1 MLNKIEN
8 MVGLDKLSV
17 YIPITN
23 KPRVVIVGGGFA
35 GIRLAKGLKDKD
47 IQVVMLDR
55 HNYHTFQP
63 LLYQVATAGLEP
75 DSIAGPLRKTVK
87 MQTNFYFRMAKV
99 TGVNPERKTIS
110 TIVGELHYDYLVIA
124 CGTITNF
131 FGNKAIEELSFP
143 IKQIPQSLDLRT
155 HILQNF
161 EKAVMTGEGP
171 EMEGLMNFVIVG
183 GGPTGVEVAGALS
196 ELRKNVLPNDYPE
209 LDFNNMKIYLVEGL
223 DRLLNGMS
231 EKSGKKAE
239 KYLKQF
245 GVDIK
250 LGTIV
255 KSYDGKTV
263 YFNDGSTIK
272 SDTLIWAAGVKGN
285 ALEGINKDSIER
297 NRFVV
302 DRYNRVKGYDDI
314 FAIGDVALMVTD
326 KYPKGHPQLAP
337 VAIQQGKLLAK
348 NLRRKIAH
356 QEMKPFEYLDKGSM
370 ATVGRNKAI
379 VDLPTGQQVGGFF
392 AWVIWMFVHLVSII
406 GFRNKIIVLSNWI
419 WNYFTY
425 DRGIRLIIRP
435 FIKQE
440 NKYTNMNE
448 KSSTK

>member
-1 MLNKIEN
+1 

-87 MQTNFYFRMAKV
+87 MQTNFFFRMAKV
-99 TGVNPERKTIS
+99 TRINPERKTIS
-110 TIVGELHYDYLVIA
+110 TIVGELHYDYLVLA

-171 EMEGLMNFVIVG
+171 DMEGLMNFVIVG

-196 ELRKNVLPNDYPE
+196 ELRKSVLPKDYPE
-209 LDFNNMKIYLVEGL
+209 LNFSNMKIYLVEGL

-231 EKSGKKAE
+231 EKSGLKAE

-245 GVDIK
+245 GVDVR
-250 LGTIV
+250 LGKIV
-255 KSYDGKTV
+255 ESYDGKTV
-263 YFNDGSTIK
+263 YFNDGSTVK
-272 SDTLIWAAGVKGN
+272 SETLIWAAGVKGN
-285 ALEGINKDSIER
+285 ALEGMNQDAIEKD
-297 NRFVV
+297 RFLV

-314 FAIGDVALMVTD
+314 FAVGDVALMVTE
-326 KYPKGHPQLAP
+326 KHPKGHPQLAP

-348 NLRRKIAH
+348 NLKRLISHK
-356 QEMKPFEYLDKGSM
+356 EMKPFEYLDKGSM

-379 VDLPTGQQVGGFF
+379 VDLPTGQQVSGFF
-392 AWVIWMFVHLVSII
+392 AWVIWMFIHLISII
-406 GFRNKIIVLSNWI
+406 GFRNKIVVFSNWV

-425 DRGIRLIIRP
+425 DRGMRLIIRP

-440 NKYTNMNE
+440 NKYLNMNE
-448 KSSTK
+448 KTSVSNKE

>member
-1 MLNKIEN
+1 
-8 MVGLDKLSV
+8 
-17 YIPITN
+17 
-23 KPRVVIVGGGFA
+23 
-35 GIRLAKGLKDKD
+35 
-47 IQVVMLDR
+47 MLDR

-87 MQTNFYFRMAKV
+87 MQDNFYFRMAKV
-99 TGVNPERKTIS
+99 TRINPERKTIS
-110 TIVGELHYDYLVIA
+110 TIVGELHYDYLVLA

-131 FGNKAIEELSFP
+131 FGNKDIEELSFP

-171 EMEGLMNFVIVG
+171 DMEALMNFVIVG

-196 ELRKNVLPNDYPE
+196 ELRRNVLPKDYPE

-239 KYLKQF
+239 KYLKHF
-245 GVDIK
+245 GVEVR
-250 LGTIV
+250 LGKIV
-255 KSYDGKTV
+255 ESYDGKKV

-272 SDTLIWAAGVKGN
+272 SETLIWAAGVKGN
-285 ALEGINKDSIER
+285 ALEGINEDALER
-297 NRFVV
+297 NRFLV
-302 DRYNRVKGYDDI
+302 DRFNRVKGYEDI
-314 FAIGDVALMVTD
+314 FAVGDVALMVTE

-348 NLRRKIAH
+348 NLRRLISHK
-356 QEMKPFEYLDKGSM
+356 EMRPFEYLDKGSM

-379 VDLPTGQQVGGFF
+379 VDLPTGQQVSGFF
-392 AWVIWMFVHLVSII
+392 AWVIWMFVHLISII
-406 GFRNKIIVLSNWI
+406 GFRNKLVVFSNWV

-425 DRGIRLIIRP
+425 DRGMRLIIRP

-440 NKYTNMNE
+440 NKYFNMNE
-448 KSSTK
+448 KTSVK

>member
-110 TIVGELHYDYLVIA
+110 TIVGELHYDYLVMA

-285 ALEGINKDSIER
+285 ALEGINEDSIER

>member
-1 MLNKIEN
+1 MVLNKIEN

-110 TIVGELHYDYLVIA
+110 TIVGELHYDYLVMA

-161 EKAVMTGEGP
+161 
-171 EMEGLMNFVIVG
+171 
-183 GGPTGVEVAGALS
+183 
-196 ELRKNVLPNDYPE
+196 
-209 LDFNNMKIYLVEGL
+209 
-223 DRLLNGMS
+223 
-231 EKSGKKAE
+231 
-239 KYLKQF
+239 
-245 GVDIK
+245 
-250 LGTIV
+250 
-255 KSYDGKTV
+255 
-263 YFNDGSTIK
+263 
-272 SDTLIWAAGVKGN
+272 
-285 ALEGINKDSIER
+285 
-297 NRFVV
+297 
-302 DRYNRVKGYDDI
+302 
-314 FAIGDVALMVTD
+314 
-326 KYPKGHPQLAP
+326 
-337 VAIQQGKLLAK
+337 
-348 NLRRKIAH
+348 
-356 QEMKPFEYLDKGSM
+356 
-370 ATVGRNKAI
+370 
-379 VDLPTGQQVGGFF
+379 
-392 AWVIWMFVHLVSII
+392 
-406 GFRNKIIVLSNWI
+406 
-419 WNYFTY
+419 
-425 DRGIRLIIRP
+425 
-435 FIKQE
+435 
-440 NKYTNMNE
+440 
-448 KSSTK
+448 

>member
-1 MLNKIEN
+1 

-99 TGVNPERKTIS
+99 TKVNPERKTIS
-110 TIVGELHYDYLVIA
+110 TIVGELHYDYLVMA

-196 ELRKNVLPNDYPE
+196 ELRKNVLPQDYPE

-231 EKSGKKAE
+231 EKSGIKAE
-239 KYLKQF
+239 KYLKHF
-245 GVDIK
+245 GVDVR
-250 LGTIV
+250 LGKIV
-255 KSYDGKTV
+255 ESYDGKIV
-263 YFNDGSTIK
+263 YFNDGSVIK

-285 ALEGINKDSIER
+285 ALEGINPDAIER
-297 NRFVV
+297 DRFVV
-302 DRYNRVKGYDDI
+302 DRYSRVKGYDDI
-314 FAIGDVALMVTD
+314 FAVGDVAYMVTD

-348 NLRRKIAH
+348 NLRRLIAH

-379 VDLPTGQQVGGFF
+379 VDLPTGQQVSGFI
-392 AWVIWMFVHLVSII
+392 AWVMWMFVHLFSII
-406 GFRNKIIVLSNWI
+406 GFRNKLVVFSNWA
-419 WNYFTY
+419 WSYFTY

-435 FIKQE
+435 FIKKE
-440 NKYTNMNE
+440 NKYINTSE
-448 KSSTK
+448 GSGSQ

>member
-1 MLNKIEN
+1 

-23 KPRVVIVGGGFA
+23 KPRVVIIGGGFA

-99 TGVNPERKTIS
+99 TRVNPERKTIS
-110 TIVGELHYDYLVIA
+110 TIVGELHYDYLVMA

-196 ELRKNVLPNDYPE
+196 ELRKNVLPQDYPE
-209 LDFNNMKIYLVEGL
+209 LDFKNMKIYLVEGL

-239 KYLKQF
+239 KYLKHF
-245 GVDIK
+245 GVDVK
-250 LGTIV
+250 LGKLV
-255 KSYDGKTV
+255 ESYDGKIV
-263 YFNDGSTIK
+263 YFNDGSIIK

-285 ALEGINKDSIER
+285 ALEGISNEAIEKD
-297 NRFVV
+297 RFVV
-302 DRYNRVKGYDDI
+302 DRYSRVKGYDDI
-314 FAIGDVALMVTD
+314 FAVGDVALMVTD

-348 NLRRKIAH
+348 NLKNLIARK
-356 QEMKPFEYLDKGSM
+356 EMKPFEYLDKGSM

-379 VDLPTGQQVGGFF
+379 VDLPTGQQVSGFL
-392 AWVIWMFVHLVSII
+392 AWVIWMFVHLFSII
-406 GFRNKIIVLSNWI
+406 GFRNKLVVFSNWA
-419 WNYFTY
+419 WSYFTY

-448 KSSTK
+448 KSSVK

>member
-1 MLNKIEN
+1 

-23 KPRVVIVGGGFA
+23 KPRVVIIGGGFA

-99 TGVNPERKTIS
+99 TRVNPERKTIS
-110 TIVGELHYDYLVIA
+110 TIVGELHYDYLVMA

-196 ELRKNVLPNDYPE
+196 ELRKNVLPQDYPE
-209 LDFNNMKIYLVEGL
+209 LDFKNMKIYLVEGL

-239 KYLKQF
+239 KYLKHF
-245 GVDIK
+245 GVDVK
-250 LGTIV
+250 LGKLV
-255 KSYDGKTV
+255 ESYDGKIV
-263 YFNDGSTIK
+263 YFNDGSIIK

-285 ALEGINKDSIER
+285 ALEGISNEAIEKD
-297 NRFVV
+297 RFVV
-302 DRYNRVKGYDDI
+302 DRYSRVKGYDDI
-314 FAIGDVALMVTD
+314 FAVGDVALMVTD

-348 NLRRKIAH
+348 NLKNLIARK
-356 QEMKPFEYLDKGSM
+356 EMKPFEYLDKGSM

-379 VDLPTGQQVGGFF
+379 VDLPTGQQVSGFI
-392 AWVIWMFVHLVSII
+392 AWVIWMFVHLFSII
-406 GFRNKIIVLSNWI
+406 GFRNKLVVFSNWA
-419 WNYFTY
+419 WSYFTY

-448 KSSTK
+448 KSSVK

>member
-1 MLNKIEN
+1 

-87 MQTNFYFRMAKV
+87 MQTNFFFRMAKV
-99 TGVNPERKTIS
+99 TRINPERKTIS
-110 TIVGELHYDYLVIA
+110 TIVGELHYDYLVLA

-171 EMEGLMNFVIVG
+171 DMEGLMNFVIVG

-196 ELRKNVLPNDYPE
+196 ELRKSVLPKDYPE
-209 LDFNNMKIYLVEGL
+209 LDFSNMKIYLVEGL

-231 EKSGKKAE
+231 EKSGLKAE

-245 GVDIK
+245 GVDVR
-250 LGTIV
+250 LGKIV
-255 KSYDGKTV
+255 ESYDGKTV
-263 YFNDGSTIK
+263 YFNDGSTVK
-272 SDTLIWAAGVKGN
+272 SETLIWAAGVKGN
-285 ALEGINKDSIER
+285 ALEGMNQDAIEKD
-297 NRFVV
+297 RFLV

-314 FAIGDVALMVTD
+314 FAVGDVALMVTE
-326 KYPKGHPQLAP
+326 KHPKGHPQLAP

-348 NLRRKIAH
+348 NLKRLISHK
-356 QEMKPFEYLDKGSM
+356 EMKPFEYLDKGSM

-379 VDLPTGQQVGGFF
+379 VDLPTGQQVSGFF
-392 AWVIWMFVHLVSII
+392 AWVIWMFIHLISII
-406 GFRNKIIVLSNWI
+406 GFRNKIVVFSNWV

-425 DRGIRLIIRP
+425 DRGMRLIIRP

-440 NKYTNMNE
+440 NKYLNMNE
-448 KSSTK
+448 KTSVK